1 MNVQE
6 RINELK
12 TKIQRFDYEYYT
24 LARPSVSDYEYD
36 QLMKELE
43 ALEAEHPEL
52 VTADSPTQ
60 RVSGEATKNFP
71 SVKHQFPMLSLS
83 NTYSSADFAGFDNR
97 VKSLLNAHEKYEYIC
112 ELKIDGVAVSLLY
125 ENGLLIRGAT
135 RGDGTQGDDITNN
148 IRTIRT
154 VPLKILQS
162 RGFPEKFEVRGEV
175 YMPKDSFAMINE
187 QRAADGEQ
195 PFANPRN
202 AAAGTLKLQDAKTV
216 AQRNLDIFCYQ
227 FFSQDEQ
234 AGNKNHDQNL
244 DFLKSCGFPVN
255 PNWKKCSDI
264 DEVLDYVMHWE
275 QNRAAL
281 PYEIDGVVVKINAV
295 EQQKRLGNTA
305 KSPRWAIAYKFK
317 AERAESRIEKI
328 TWQVGRTGIV
338 TPVAELAAVQLA
350 GTTVARATLHNP
362 DEIRRKDIRE
372 GDYVY
377 IEKGGDIIPKVVEVD
392 SEKRSPQSKPYVIP
406 EKCPACNTRLV
417 RVEDEAALRCP
428 NYYCSDQIKRR
439 IEHFASRGAMDIEG
453 LGSALVELLVD
464 EGLIKDVADIYTLK
478 STRVAGL
485 QRMAEKS
492 AANLLAAIEK
502 SKTQPLWRLI
512 FALGIP
518 FIGKTAAKMLSAVF
532 NSIHSLREASY
543 EELIAIDGVG
553 EKMARSI
560 AHFFADN
567 KNRLLLKRLEE
578 AGVRMHEEPE
588 KKESDLLEG
597 AAFVL
602 TGTLPTL
609 SRSRATELIEKHGG
623 RVVSSVSKNTRFV
636 LAGEKAGSKLQKA
649 RQLQVQIISED
660 DFMKMIAGRS
670 E

>member
-1 MNVQE
+1 M
-6 RINELK
+6 
-12 TKIQRFDYEYYT
+12 
-24 LARPSVSDYEYD
+24 
-36 QLMKELE
+36 
-43 ALEAEHPEL
+43 
-52 VTADSPTQ
+52 
-60 RVSGEATKNFP
+60 
-71 SVKHQFPMLSLS
+71 
-83 NTYSSADFAGFDNR
+83 
-97 VKSLLNAHEKYEYIC
+97 
-112 ELKIDGVAVSLLY
+112 
-125 ENGLLIRGAT
+125 
-135 RGDGTQGDDITNN
+135 
-148 IRTIRT
+148 
-154 VPLKILQS
+154 
-162 RGFPEKFEVRGEV
+162 
-175 YMPKDSFAMINE
+175 
-187 QRAADGEQ
+187 
-195 PFANPRN
+195 
-202 AAAGTLKLQDAKTV
+202 
-216 AQRNLDIFCYQ
+216 
-227 FFSQDEQ
+227 
-234 AGNKNHDQNL
+234 
-244 DFLKSCGFPVN
+244 
-255 PNWKKCSDI
+255 
-264 DEVLDYVMHWE
+264 
-275 QNRAAL
+275 
-281 PYEIDGVVVKINAV
+281 
-295 EQQKRLGNTA
+295 
-305 KSPRWAIAYKFK
+305 
-317 AERAESRIEKI
+317 
-328 TWQVGRTGIV
+328 
-338 TPVAELAAVQLA
+338 
-350 GTTVARATLHNP
+350 
-362 DEIRRKDIRE
+362 
-372 GDYVY
+372 
-377 IEKGGDIIPKVVEVD
+377 EVD